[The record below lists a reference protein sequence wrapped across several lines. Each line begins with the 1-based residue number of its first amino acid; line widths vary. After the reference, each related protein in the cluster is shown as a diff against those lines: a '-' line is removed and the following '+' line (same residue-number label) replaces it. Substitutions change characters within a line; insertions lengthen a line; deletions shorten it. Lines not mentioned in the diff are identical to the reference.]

1 MHDSL
6 DFGLDDAERLPE
18 EVDHA
23 VGDPDDAEG
32 EVLVPPQEI
41 HLGNLF
47 GDLGVSSLFGVV
59 KIVMSW
65 PDSSSLFV
73 EEVQSSLGK
82 VKPFVCLR

>member
-6 DFGLDDAERLPE
+6 DFGLDDTEGLPE

-41 HLGNLF
+41 HLGNFF
-47 GDLGVSSLFGVV
+47 GDLGVCSLFGDL
-59 KIVMSW
+59 KIVMSLL
-65 PDSSSLFV
+65 DSSSSLFV
-73 EEVQSSLGK
+73 EEVQSG
-82 VKPFVCLR
+82 LRIVRR

>member
-41 HLGNLF
+41 HPGNLF
-47 GDLGVSSLFGVV
+47 GDLGVSSLFGDL
-59 KIVMSW
+59 KIVTSW
-65 PDSSSLFV
+65 LDSSSLLV
-73 EEVQSSLGK
+73 EEVQRSLGK

>member
-32 EVLVPPQEI
+32 EVLMLPQEI
-41 HLGNLF
+41 HPGNLF
-47 GDLGVSSLFGVV
+47 GDLGVSSPLWRFENCDELARLLLTPCRRSP
-59 KIVMSW
+59 K
-65 PDSSSLFV
+65 
-73 EEVQSSLGK
+73 
-82 VKPFVCLR
+82 